1 MSVSVVILSAG
12 KGTRMK
18 SKKAKVLHKMAGK
31 PILFHIIREAKK
43 ISNDITVVIGH
54 QAEKVQKEVEKE
66 FKNISFLKQDT
77 EKFPGTGGALKEYV
91 SKSEKVLILNGD
103 MPLIQGEEL
112 LKFLEIDASVVMSSI
127 LLENPTG
134 YGRVIVD
141 GDEVL
146 KIVEEK
152 DCSEIERKTK
162 SVNAG
167 VYLVNSEFLN
177 FAISKLSNENAQ
189 KEYYLTDIVQIAV
202 ETGEAVRSI
211 DVSEESFMG
220 VNSKLQLSQ
229 AEEKY
234 LKRVKERVMVDGTT
248 IHLPETVY
256 IEDSVEFIGECEI
269 EQNVSIYGNTTIENS
284 HIKAGSVIE
293 DSIIRDSTIGV
304 MAHIRPKSYIT
315 GSKIGNFVE
324 VKKSSLH
331 GVKAGHLAYLGDAE
345 ICDGTNIGA
354 GVITA
359 NYDGKNKY
367 KTRIGKNVFVG
378 SDSQLIAPVT
388 VEDDVMIGAGTTV
401 PANSEIRKGSLAI
414 SRANIRI
421 IKDFFYKFFKK
432 I

>member
-43 ISNDITVVIGH
+43 ISNDITVVVGH